1 MDVHSVYELFLR
13 RFRRRRM
20 RAFERCF
27 RPGERTTILDVG
39 GTAFNWQLVEARS
52 RITLLNLELPEGF
65 DELPPNYGLVVGSAL
80 DLEFEDGAFDVG
92 FSNSV
97 IEHLGTRE
105 RQEAF
110 AREIRRVGRGVWV
123 QTPARGFPVEPHLL
137 TPFVH
142 YLPRSWQRRLLRNFT
157 VWGWITRP
165 SPEAVEGFL
174 RELRPLGY
182 REMRE
187 LFPDCEVRRERF
199 LGLTKAYVAVRRP
212 PSRALAPGA

>member
-105 RQEAF
+105 KQEAF
-110 AREIRRVGRGVWV
+110 AREIRRVSAGWAGGCGCRRRR
-123 QTPARGFPVEPHLL
+123 AAFPWSR
-137 TPFVH
+137 TC
-142 YLPRSWQRRLLRNFT
+142 S
-157 VWGWITRP
+157 
-165 SPEAVEGFL
+165 
-174 RELRPLGY
+174 
-182 REMRE
+182 
-187 LFPDCEVRRERF
+187 
-199 LGLTKAYVAVRRP
+199 P
-212 PSRALAPGA
+212 PSSTTCRGPGSAG